1 MYDKELINKICDL
14 SCSFSEIEISQDSV
28 KYDINNPFK
37 KYYKLETIITAIN
50 KYKNGEITDKF
61 LSYWASLYNW
71 VICGGFNDNLIEEKG
86 NIILELVKALI
97 SDTLDALSFF
107 DGDDKESLQDYVIGF
122 NSLEDVYSTINNWVG
137 YYTLTEYS
145 SVNND
150 QYILLVNDIDKKFIV
165 IYSDFIDN
173 GYKDEVLSFVNNDV
187 FKLKVNELQQN
198 NYVVVNYDEELYFK
212 E

>member
-1 MYDKELINKICDL
+1 M
-14 SCSFSEIEISQDSV
+14 
-28 KYDINNPFK
+28 
-37 KYYKLETIITAIN
+37 
-50 KYKNGEITDKF
+50 
-61 LSYWASLYNW
+61 
-71 VICGGFNDNLIEEKG
+71 
-86 NIILELVKALI
+86 
-97 SDTLDALSFF
+97 
-107 DGDDKESLQDYVIGF
+107 IGF
-122 NSLEDVYSTINNWVG
+122 NSLEDVYSTINNWMG

-150 QYILLVNDIDKKFIV
+150 QYILLVNDTDKKFIV